1 MTDLQLMDE
10 ALKLAERAMALG
22 EVPIAAVI
30 ARQDQ
35 IIGWGWNEL
44 NAKRDKT
51 MHAEIVAFR
60 DAAGRYPIDA
70 TDLVLVSTLEP
81 CVMCYGA
88 ALLSGVSRI
97 VYALDAPAD
106 GGLKRVRPPKS
117 PDTHVPQ
124 IFSGARRDIALRQFQ
139 RWLQQHPQQDS
150 QREYVSQ
157 LLRLNGESSYPSPS
171 GGG

>member
-1 MTDLQLMDE
+1 MTDQQLMDE
-10 ALKLAERAMALG
+10 ALKLAERAMTLG

-30 ARQDQ
+30 ARENK

-51 MHAEIVAFR
+51 MHAEMVAFR

-88 ALLSGVSRI
+88 SLLSGVSRI
-97 VYALDAPAD
+97 IYALSAPAD
-106 GGLKRVRPPKS
+106 GGLARVKPPQS
-117 PDTHVPQ
+117 PETQVPKVSAGVQ
-124 IFSGARRDIALRQFQ
+124 RDAALRQFQ
-139 RWLQQHPQQDS
+139 RWLDGHPQQDA
-150 QREYVSQ
+150 QRDYVSQ
-157 LLRLNGESSYPSPS
+157 LLRLDGQ
-171 GGG
+171 